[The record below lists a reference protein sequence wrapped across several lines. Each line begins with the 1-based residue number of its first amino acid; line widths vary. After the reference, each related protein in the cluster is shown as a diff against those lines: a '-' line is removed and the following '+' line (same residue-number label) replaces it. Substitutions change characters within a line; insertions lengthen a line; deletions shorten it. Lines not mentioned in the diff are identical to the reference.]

1 MSFSLLQRKIH
12 TFKKA
17 IEHKV
22 GTAGRSFIENLM
34 FVKIRIEVVA
44 TITKK
49 INTVNYIFKKIYFTS
64 CVDFFRLRR

>member
-22 GTAGRSFIENLM
+22 GTASRSFIENLM
-34 FVKIRIEVVA
+34 FVKTRMNNKVNA
-44 TITKK
+44 T
-49 INTVNYIFKKIYFTS
+49 
-64 CVDFFRLRR
+64 